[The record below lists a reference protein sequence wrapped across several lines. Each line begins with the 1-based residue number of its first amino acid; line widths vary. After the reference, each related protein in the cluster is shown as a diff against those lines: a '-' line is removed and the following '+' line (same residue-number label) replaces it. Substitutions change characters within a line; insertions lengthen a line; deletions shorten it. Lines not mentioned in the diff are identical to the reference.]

1 MLTVHEMPLHL
12 LSVLKLL
19 HETCMFPYTRNVECL
34 HLGADSED
42 KVVIGYSRIR
52 DQTLDLGGI

>member
-1 MLTVHEMPLHL
+1 MLTVHEMSLHL

-42 KVVIGYSRIR
+42 EVVIGYSRI
-52 DQTLDLGGI
+52 